1 MNKITSSRKAIL
13 KALLNGDRLTAFDA
27 NKIGNTTA
35 GARRIRQL
43 RETYPILKEPV
54 PGEMYVRYFID
65 PEWLY
70 KYKKEQNKPL
80 SERLKTFFEDLFD
93 GGMFEGAQS

>member
-13 KALLNGDRLTAFDA
+13 SALLRGYRLTAFDA

-65 PEWLY
+65 PEWLAEH
-70 KYKKEQNKPL
+70 KKNQKKSLCEKVG
-80 SERLKTFFEDLFD
+80 SFFDDLLH
-93 GGMFEGAQS
+93 GGMFEPKMA

>member
-1 MNKITSSRKAIL
+1 MNKIASSRKAIL
-13 KALLNGDRLTAFDA
+13 GALLRGYRLTAFEA

-65 PEWLY
+65 PEWLVEH
-70 KYKKEQNKPL
+70 KKNQK
-80 SERLKTFFEDLFD
+80 KTLNEKIEDFFNDLLH
-93 GGMFEGAQS
+93 GGMFEPKVV

>member
-70 KYKKEQNKPL
+70 KYKKEHNKPL

-93 GGMFEGAQS
+93 GGMFEGVQS

>member
-1 MNKITSSRKAIL
+1 MNKITSSRRAIL
-13 KALLNGDRLTAFDA
+13 SALLRGYKLTAFEA

-65 PEWLY
+65 PEWLAEH
-70 KYKKEQNKPL
+70 KKRQEKPL
-80 SERLKTFFEDLFD
+80 SERLKTFFEDIFD
-93 GGMFEGAQS
+93 GGMFEPKMA

>member
-1 MNKITSSRKAIL
+1 MNKITSSRRAIL
-13 KALLNGDRLTAFDA
+13 KALLNGDKLTAFEA

-65 PEWLY
+65 PEWLAEH
-70 KYKKEQNKPL
+70 KKNQKKSICSKVGCLNQGWHEK
-80 SERLKTFFEDLFD
+80 
-93 GGMFEGAQS
+93 

>member
-1 MNKITSSRKAIL
+1 MNKIKSARLAIL
-13 KALLNGDRLTAFDA
+13 NALLRGSRLTAYDA
-27 NKIGNTTA
+27 NVIGNTTS

-54 PGEMYVRYFID
+54 PGEMYCRYYID
-65 PEWLY
+65 PEWLHEY
-70 KYKKEQNKPL
+70 RQKQKKPL
-80 SERLKTFFEDLFD
+80 LERFKTFFDDLFD

>member
-13 KALLNGDRLTAFDA
+13 SALLRGYRLTAFEA

-65 PEWLY
+65 PEWLAEH
-70 KYKKEQNKPL
+70 KKNQKKPL
-80 SERLKTFFEDLFD
+80 CERVKTFFEDLLD
-93 GGMFEGAQS
+93 GGMFEPKMA